1 MKRTISKYGKNFEDI
16 IDIKSDYF
24 EENDRFVQLQKE
36 QTQLYLKQKPR
47 KFCKNCK
54 NQLVKI
60 LFTKSDI
67 DYFIC
72 ENCGHLN
79 GGREDSDE
87 FVEEIYLAEGGTN
100 YAQDYHEDDPN
111 AYFNRV
117 NRIYSPKA
125 KFLLNSLKKLGELPL
140 ELSYRDIGAGSGYF
154 VSALKKL
161 GIKDVKGYDTSE
173 IQVAFGNK
181 MNSSQIL
188 EVNKTGEIISL
199 VKDLKSQ
206 VVSMIGVLEHLQDP
220 SEVVSTISKN
230 KNIEYLFISVPL
242 FSLTVFFEIVFEEVW
257 SRQLSGAH
265 THLFTEKSLNYLI
278 EKYGLTKV
286 AEWWFGTDFLDLYRD
301 MLVMFEKNNP
311 EHSVR
316 EKFSEIM
323 KSVINPLQLIL
334 DKNHLSSEVH
344 LLLKKNK

>member
-1 MKRTISKYGKNFEDI
+1 MKTTISKYGKNFEDI

-24 EENDRFVQLQKE
+24 QENDRFVQLQKE

-60 LFTKSDI
+60 LFTKSGI

-79 GGREDSDE
+79 GEREDSDE
-87 FVEEIYLAEGGTN
+87 FAEEIYHAGGGTI
-100 YAQDYHEDDPN
+100 YAQYYHTDDPDT
-111 AYFNRV
+111 YLNRV
-117 NRIYSPKA
+117 NKIYSPKA
-125 KFLLNSLKKLGELPL
+125 KFLLNSLKKFGEMPL
-140 ELSYRDIGAGSGYF
+140 ELSYRDIGAGSGFF

-161 GIKDVKGYDTSE
+161 GVKDVKGYDASE
-173 IQVAFGNK
+173 IQVAFGNQ

-188 EVNKTGEIISL
+188 EVNKIGEINSL
-199 VKDLKSQ
+199 VKNLKSQ

-220 SEVVSTISKN
+220 SEVISTISKN
-230 KNIEYLFISVPL
+230 KNIEYLFLSVPL
-242 FSLTVFFEIVFEEVW
+242 FSLTVFFEIVFEEVY
-257 SRQLSGAH
+257 SRQLSGDH
-265 THLFTEKSLNYLI
+265 THLYSEKSLDYLI
-278 EKYGLTKV
+278 EKYGFIKM

-344 LLLKKNK
+344 LLLKKK